1 MKSWAIRS
9 LILLALLASYW
20 GVYQHGRAVERAEA
34 AQASAERDS
43 GDRLAEVI
51 GERGARQEEQRRA
64 QAQEEA
70 RADAQEQRTIADA
83 GATGADAAGER
94 LQHAGAKLAA
104 TVSCPGT
111 DTAAIA
117 RGQAATRAARVL
129 SDLLTRADERAGELA
144 KAYDAARTA
153 GRQCEREYDGLVKFV
168 DVRPKAASPP
178 Q

>member
-1 MKSWAIRS
+1 
-9 LILLALLASYW
+9 LILLVLLASYW

-70 RADAQEQRTIADA
+70 RAHAHEERTIADTGAA
-83 GATGADAAGER
+83 GADSTGQRLRNEAGQFAA
-94 LQHAGAKLAA
+94 AI
-104 TVSCPGT
+104 SCPGT
-111 DTAAIA
+111 DTAAVA
-117 RGQAATRAARVL
+117 RGQAATRAAMVL

-144 KAYDAARTA
+144 KAYDRARIA
-153 GRQCEREYDGLVKFV
+153 GLTCEASYDAL
-168 DVRPKAASPP
+168 RH
-178 Q
+178 